1 MMKPTA
7 YLVNLA
13 RASVTDEDALGR
25 SEGRKDRWCRIR
37 CVCAEPLDENN
48 EFLKLDNVLAMPHL
62 GGDTNDTDMR
72 HALMIIDGIDKILK
86 KQMPSNVKNP
96 EVLPGYTQI
105 APMPMPGGEIPRI
118 PPSMQFY
125 QAQCLQIVEVCT
137 RMMNKGFI

>member
-13 RASVTDEDALGR
+13 RASVTDEDALLEALK
-25 SEGRKDRWCRIR
+25 EGKIAGAALD
-37 CVCAEPLDENN
+37 VFGAEPLDENN

-62 GGDTNDTDMR
+62 GGDTNDTNMR

-137 RMMNKGFI
+137 RNNE